1 MTTRVRFAPS
11 PTGYLHIGSARTA
24 LFNYLYARHT
34 GGKFL
39 LRIEDTDL
47 ARSTEES
54 TRSIL
59 DGLAWLELDQDEEIV
74 FQSDNADKHRATAK
88 KLLAEGKAYRD
99 FTPKAEPNDAN
110 VKDAIKD
117 RARANQGEKNLR
129 DNPYRDLTAEESNK
143 RAAAGEPFAIR
154 LKVPDVRTGSGSDRV
169 PAVLKTSF
177 EDAVYGLQERDYA
190 ETEDLVLLRSDGHPL
205 YNLAVVCDDIEMQIT
220 HVIRGQDHLTNTHK
234 QILIYEALGITPPT
248 FAHLPLIM
256 APNKGKLSKRKHGEV
271 VSMTTYRDAGFLAAA
286 FRNFLAL
293 LGWSAGEEKEIYSL
307 VELIE
312 TFSLDGIHR
321 SNAVFN
327 FTENDPR
334 KWTDDKAQWMNAEYI
349 RTMPIGELLPFVKAE
364 LKSAKLWREEYE
376 EQLSVVSG
384 QLSED
389 ADTLQKPA
397 RSKGEMIRTPPSV
410 SSPQISKSSSD
421 EMQKTARE
429 QGRYIQPEIGSSE
442 WFENTINLIRQRFF
456 TLKDFSSQGRAYFS
470 EDYDFDP
477 AAIAK
482 NLTKFPELKT
492 WLPELADRFE
502 AEFGDSVSSPHVSK
516 GYGEAANWPPANA
529 GGSDTFTEANIE
541 LVVKAFTEE
550 KGTKLGVIM
559 NGARTLITGVAV
571 GPSMLSVF
579 EVIGLERIIMRL
591 RSHVAWNS

>member
-1 MTTRVRFAPS
+1 MTVRVRFAPS

-59 DGLAWLELDQDEEIV
+59 EGLAWLELNHDEEIV

-99 FTPKAEPNDAN
+99 FTPKVEPNDAN
-110 VKDAIKD
+110 VKDTIKD
-117 RARANQGEKNLR
+117 RARANQGEKNMR
-129 DNPYRDLTAEESNK
+129 DNPYRDLSSEESDA

-154 LKVPDVRTGSGSDRV
+154 LKVGETG
-169 PAVLKTSF
+169 KTSF
-177 EDAVYGLQERDYA
+177 EDSVYGLQERDYK

-205 YNLAVVCDDIEMQIT
+205 YNLAVVCDDIEMAIT
-220 HVIRGQDHLTNTHK
+220 HVIRGQDHLTNAHK
-234 QILIYEALGITPPT
+234 QVLIYEALGVTPPT

-271 VSMTTYRDAGFLAAA
+271 VSMTTYRDAGFLASA

-293 LGWSAGEEKEIYSL
+293 LGWSASEEKEIYSL
-307 VELIE
+307 DELVQK
-312 TFSLDGIHR
+312 FSLEGIHR

-349 RTMPIGELLPFVKAE
+349 RTMPFNDLLPFVKTE
-364 LKSAKLWREEYE
+364 LKAAKLWREEYE
-376 EQLSVVSG
+376 
-384 QLSED
+384 D
-389 ADTLQKPA
+389 DDKA
-397 RSKGEMIRTPPSV
+397 
-410 SSPQISKSSSD
+410 
-421 EMQKTARE
+421 
-429 QGRYIQPEIGSSE
+429 

-470 EDYDFDP
+470 EDYDFDH
-477 AAIAK
+477 AAIEK
-482 NLTKFPELKT
+482 NLNKFPDLKT

-502 AEFGDSVSSPHVSK
+502 QDFGDVGPQ
-516 GYGEAANWPPANA
+516 AASLRVFN
-529 GGSDTFTEANIE
+529 EENIE
-541 LVVKAFTEE
+541 TVVKAFTEE

-559 NGARTLITGVAV
+559 NGARTLLTGVAV

-579 EVIGLERIIMRL
+579 ETLGKDRSILRL
-591 RSHVAWNS
+591 KSGVAWNV

>member
-59 DGLAWLELDQDEEIV
+59 DGLAWLELDHDEEIV
-74 FQSDNADKHRATAK
+74 FQSDNADKHRATAR

-99 FTPKAEPNDAN
+99 FTPKAAPTDAN
-110 VKDAIKD
+110 VKDTIKD
-117 RARANQGEKNLR
+117 RARANQGEKNMR
-129 DNPYRDLTAEESNK
+129 DNPYRDLSVEESDA

-154 LKVPDVRTGSGSDRV
+154 LKVAETG
-169 PAVLKTSF
+169 KTSF
-177 EDAVYGLQERDYA
+177 EDGVYGLQERDYA

-205 YNLAVVCDDIEMQIT
+205 YNLAVVCDDIEMAIT

-293 LGWSAGEEKEIYSL
+293 LGWSASEEQEIYSL
-307 VELIE
+307 DELVAK
-312 TFSLDGIHR
+312 FSLEGIHR

-349 RTMPIGELLPFVKAE
+349 RTMPLEELIPFIKPE
-364 LKSAKLWREEYE
+364 LKAAKLWREEY
-376 EQLSVVSG
+376 
-384 QLSED
+384 D
-389 ADTLQKPA
+389 YDDKA
-397 RSKGEMIRTPPSV
+397 
-410 SSPQISKSSSD
+410 
-421 EMQKTARE
+421 
-429 QGRYIQPEIGSSE
+429 

-456 TLKDFSSQGRAYFS
+456 TLKDFSRQGRAYFS

-477 AAIAK
+477 AAIEK
-482 NLTKFPELKT
+482 NLSKFPELKT
-492 WLPELADRFE
+492 WLPELADRFD
-502 AEFGDSVSSPHVSK
+502 AEFQSSPPYEGGVN
-516 GYGEAANWPPANA
+516 AALGGR
-529 GGSDTFTEANIE
+529 GGSLPYTEENIE
-541 LVVKAFTEE
+541 IVVKAFTEE

-559 NGARTLITGVAV
+559 NGARTLLTGVAV

-579 EVIGLERIIMRL
+579 EIIGLERTIMRL
-591 RSHVAWNS
+591 RSMVAWNELPN